1 MRVDGRIRS
10 HLLGVKNCISRKR
23 FISLHICILRL
34 LIGGQ
39 VLVLEPGC
47 SMKFRACEGTL
58 TDVYLERMCRKLF
71 CVYLNLN
78 SGVYKLRVFFTE
90 LPLMLTS

>member
-1 MRVDGRIRS
+1 M
-10 HLLGVKNCISRKR
+10 
-23 FISLHICILRL
+23 
-34 LIGGQ
+34 
-39 VLVLEPGC
+39 VLEPGC

-58 TDVYLERMCRKLF
+58 TYVDVERMRRKLF

-78 SGVYKLRVFFTE
+78 NGVYKLRVFFTE